1 MSTVGQKEIATQQQV
16 IKLFTKELGYSYLGH
31 WKDRLG
37 NSNVEEGLIA
47 RWLKRRGHSD
57 KVIGLR
63 TLDVPSPKVE
73 QEELERIKTHILKQK
88 GLKVETSRTIYLNS
102 QSVDRYPALGRIL

>member
-1 MSTVGQKEIATQQQV
+1 MEQKEMFVQSIRRQ
-16 IKLFTKELGYSYLGH
+16 GH
-31 WKDRLG
+31 REIFVLPPD
-37 NSNVEEGLIA
+37 
-47 RWLKRRGHSD
+47 SD

-88 GLKVETSRTIYLNS
+88 GLKVETSRTIYLS
-102 QSVDRYPALGRIL
+102 GQSMDRYPALGRVL